1 MNESPESEIPERS
14 EAAASAGNAARAT
27 PHAVGAPPVAGALP
41 AAGRPA
47 AGAGAAPAR
56 SPWELVRTLAGH
68 YWRYG
73 RLMRLHRPIGIW
85 LLLFPTLW
93 AEWIAAA
100 GKPQQ
105 KVFLILVTGTI
116 VARSAGCVINDFA
129 DRRIDGQ
136 VERTAD
142 RPLATG
148 EVAPVEALLLFAA
161 LMLIALGLVLTLD
174 KLAVLLAIAG
184 AAVTVVYPFTKRF
197 FSAPQFV
204 LGIAFAWGVP
214 MAFAAELGMV
224 PRLGWLVF
232 LAALIWVIVYDT
244 QYAMA
249 DRDDDEGI
257 GVRSTAILFGDLD
270 RVVVGALQVLLL
282 VTLHL
287 VGRDAGLGAWYW
299 GGLAA
304 AALFGVYQQYLL
316 RDREPGHCF
325 RAFANNAWFGAS
337 VFCGIALDY
346 LFRG

>member
-1 MNESPESEIPERS
+1 LSESPDSAAPTSVEPSPNATHAPLPP
-14 EAAASAGNAARAT
+14 AAA
-27 PHAVGAPPVAGALP
+27 PHA
-41 AAGRPA
+41 
-47 AGAGAAPAR
+47 AR
-56 SPWELVRTLAGH
+56 SPWELAQTLASH

-85 LLLFPTLW
+85 LLLWPTLW

-105 KVFLILVTGTI
+105 NVFLILVIGTI

-148 EVAPVEALLLFAA
+148 EVAPLEALLLFAA
-161 LMLIALGLVLTLD
+161 LMLIALGLVLTLN
-174 KLAVLLAIAG
+174 KLALLLAVAG
-184 AAVTVVYPFTKRF
+184 AAVVVVYPFAKRF
-197 FSAPQFV
+197 VSAPQFV

-224 PRLGWLVF
+224 PRLGWLLF

-249 DRDDDEGI
+249 DRDDDLRI

-270 RVVVGALQVLLL
+270 RVIVGALQVFLL
-282 VTLHL
+282 VTLFL
-287 VGRDAGLGAWYW
+287 VGRDAQLGAWFF
-299 GGLAA
+299 GGLLAA
-304 AALFGVYQQYLL
+304 AAFSVYQQYLL
-316 RDREPGHCF
+316 KDREPGHCF
-325 RAFANNAWFGAS
+325 RAFANNAWVGAS
-337 VFCGIALDY
+337 VFSGIALDY

>member
-1 MNESPESEIPERS
+1 MALSESPESEVPEQRG
-14 EAAASAGNAARAT
+14 ELPAG
-27 PHAVGAPPVAGALP
+27 GPPVS
-41 AAGRPA
+41 AAGVPR
-47 AGAGAAPAR
+47 AR
-56 SPWELVRTLAGH
+56 SAWKLAQTLASH

-85 LLLFPTLW
+85 LLLWPTLW

-105 KVFLILVTGTI
+105 TVFLILVIGTI

-129 DRRIDGQ
+129 DRRIDPQ

-148 EVAPVEALLLFAA
+148 EVAPLEALLLFAA
-161 LMLIALGLVLTLD
+161 LMLIALGLVLTLNR
-174 KLAVLLAIAG
+174 LAVLLAVAG
-184 AAVTVVYPFTKRF
+184 AAVTIVYPFAKRF
-197 FSAPQFV
+197 VSAPQFV

-224 PRLGWLVF
+224 PRLGWLLF

-249 DRDDDEGI
+249 DRDDDLRI

-282 VTLHL
+282 VTLFL
-287 VGRDAGLGAWYW
+287 VGRDAQLGAWYF

-304 AALFGVYQQYLL
+304 AAGFGVYQQYLL
-316 RDREPGHCF
+316 RDREPGYCF
-325 RAFANNAWFGAS
+325 GAFANNAWFGAS